1 MGQKYYYDPKHGW
14 CLRMVTRVDKTTS
27 MIKGAYGDDEELKG
41 FWFAKIEHLS
51 ENKEIDGKQYNMI
64 VDFEMKKELAHK
76 RKLYAYMGSNR
87 KIRWEDGNV
96 WLQMYWA

>member
-1 MGQKYYYDPKHGW
+1 
-14 CLRMVTRVDKTTS
+14 
-27 MIKGAYGDDEELKG
+27 
-41 FWFAKIEHLS
+41 
-51 ENKEIDGKQYNMI
+51 MI

-87 KIRWEDGNV
+87 KISWEDGNV